1 MLPHSPTHRLAQL
14 GDSHPHSGLQPMVV
28 VLRQGPFC
36 SAGVWSCDCG
46 QMGWEKGVVVMQERR
61 KERRKRI
68 ETKRDRGRR

>member
-1 MLPHSPTHRLAQL
+1 
-14 GDSHPHSGLQPMVV
+14 MVA